1 MTDANRAAAPSSTS
15 VGMSVKAATYLEYA
29 IISLGLLALVL
40 IFQPFSLALF
50 SIGCVLVVA
59 AGLINNLLPLCE
71 PGVSPRI
78 FLMIT
83 LVVAMVFLIVLL
95 VSISAAHLYGVY
107 FVEQAAVS
115 TTPAGTPYYAQPF
128 IWTVA
133 AAAVVLAG
141 LIKLLKRRPQA

>member
-1 MTDANRAAAPSSTS
+1 MTDANRAPAPSNPPA
-15 VGMSVKAATYLEYA
+15 GMSVKAATHLEYA

-50 SIGCVLVVA
+50 SVGCVLVVA

-71 PGVSPRI
+71 PGVSPRT
-78 FLMIT
+78 FLTIA

-95 VSISAAHLYGVY
+95 VSVSAAHLYGVY

-115 TTPAGTPYYAQPF
+115 TTPAGQPYYAQPF

-141 LIKLLKRRPQA
+141 LISLLKRRPRA

>member
-83 LVVAMVFLIVLL
+83 LVVAL

>member
-1 MTDANRAAAPSSTS
+1 MTDANRAPAPASPSA
-15 VGMSVKAATYLEYA
+15 GMSVKAATHLEYA

-50 SIGCVLVVA
+50 SVGCVLVVA

-71 PGVSPRI
+71 PGVSPRS
-78 FLMIT
+78 FLTIA

-95 VSISAAHLYGVY
+95 VSVSAAHLYGVY
-107 FVEQAAVS
+107 FVERGAVS

-133 AAAVVLAG
+133 AATLVLAG
-141 LIKLLKRRPQA
+141 LIALLKRRPQA

>member
-15 VGMSVKAATYLEYA
+15 AGMSVKAATYLEYA

-50 SIGCVLVVA
+50 SVGCVLVVA

-71 PGVSPRI
+71 PGVSPRT
-78 FLMIT
+78 FLTIT
-83 LVVAMVFLIVLL
+83 LVVAMVFLIVVL
-95 VSISAAHLYGVY
+95 VSVSAAHLYGVY
-107 FVEQAAVS
+107 LIDQSAVT

-141 LIKLLKRRPQA
+141 LISLLKRRPQA